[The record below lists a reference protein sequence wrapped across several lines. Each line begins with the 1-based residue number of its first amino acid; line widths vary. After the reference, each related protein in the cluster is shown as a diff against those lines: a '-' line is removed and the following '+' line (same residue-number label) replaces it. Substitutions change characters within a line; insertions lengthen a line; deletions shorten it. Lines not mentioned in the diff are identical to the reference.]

1 MKNKSFYFIWASDI
15 SNNTGEGILGRKFL
29 NSILSNKDNILINSY
44 EKKFDLKKISD
55 LNKINFYRTKRS
67 FNHKY
72 FGPLLGILFCWKNY
86 ILGKKII
93 FLNYLPFWN
102 ILIFLFLPPKTILG
116 PVTGSKYL
124 GELNSLSAFVRK
136 YIFPIFYYLNS
147 LILMFRY
154 KKVIFSTNLLSI
166 YLPPQKKFF
175 FNFVYTLINSNK
187 FKKKKT
193 QFDIVIYYRNH
204 NTKNSK
210 NLFKVLKLLSKKNYN
225 VCVLGDKLKIKGFK
239 NFGLINNSKVKKIL
253 KNSKITFASSENLF
267 SMFIIEA
274 INENL
279 YVLYD
284 NNLSNYNEL
293 KNISSLIALN
303 LSNIKKTLYI
313 IDRVIKKKKN
323 INDFSSNKNIK
334 KIRLNYQNFLKDFLN

>member
-124 GELNSLSAFVRK
+124 GELNSPSAFVRK
-136 YIFPIFYYLNS
+136 YILPIFYYLNS
-147 LILMFRY
+147 LILIFRY
-154 KKVIFSTNLLSI
+154 KKVVFSTSLLST
-166 YLPPQKKFF
+166 YLPQKKKFF
-175 FNFVYTLINSNK
+175 FNFVYTLIKNNK

-193 QFDIVIYYRNH
+193 KFDVVIYFRKH

-210 NLFKVLKLLSKKNYN
+210 NLFKILKILSKKKYK
-225 VCVLGDKLKIKGFK
+225 VCVFGDKLKIKGFK
-239 NFGLINNSKVKKIL
+239 NFGLIDNSKVKKIL

-267 SMFIIEA
+267 SMFVIEA

-284 NNLSNYNEL
+284 NNLSNYNVL
-293 KNISSLIALN
+293 KNSDPLIALN
-303 LSNIKKTLYI
+303 LNNSKKTLHI
-313 IDRVIKKKKN
+313 IDKVIKKKKS
-323 INDFSSNKNIK
+323 INYFLINQNLK
-334 KIRLNYQNFLKDFLN
+334 KIRLNYQNFLRNFLN

>member
-1 MKNKSFYFIWASDI
+1 M
-15 SNNTGEGILGRKFL
+15 
-29 NSILSNKDNILINSY
+29 
-44 EKKFDLKKISD
+44 
-55 LNKINFYRTKRS
+55 
-67 FNHKY
+67 
-72 FGPLLGILFCWKNY
+72 
-86 ILGKKII
+86 
-93 FLNYLPFWN
+93 
-102 ILIFLFLPPKTILG
+102 
-116 PVTGSKYL
+116 
-124 GELNSLSAFVRK
+124 
-136 YIFPIFYYLNS
+136 
-147 LILMFRY
+147 
-154 KKVIFSTNLLSI
+154 
-166 YLPPQKKFF
+166 
-175 FNFVYTLINSNK
+175 
-187 FKKKKT
+187 
-193 QFDIVIYYRNH
+193 
-204 NTKNSK
+204 
-210 NLFKVLKLLSKKNYN
+210 LSKKNYN